1 MEELKKIKE
10 YYAKNPKDPEN
21 SEIDYYIQIIKS
33 NANLLSFSKNK
44 IDMSKEEIDTLK
56 KNKIPNLSKISK
68 IYHEFNLE
76 VLEKKLC

>member
-1 MEELKKIKE
+1 
-10 YYAKNPKDPEN
+10 
-21 SEIDYYIQIIKS
+21 
-33 NANLLSFSKNK
+33 
-44 IDMSKEEIDTLK
+44 MSKEEIDTLK